1 MSKIMM
7 VPDVEGDSRERLHDY
22 YQNSITNV
30 QNSIDAQD
38 EDFVLNR
45 DTDELVEYFIQ
56 DYLLPTLQEDTSK
69 QPIIEKLKSGGGA
82 SSSRV
87 SFKVGIPLVLEE
99 GIEQTVSRR
108 ASTYVMGFG
117 FSLDNG
123 ALTITMNLP
132 APAANP
138 EQSVE
143 NELGQLR
150 KTIGY
155 KNDNVKHGNETL
167 RQTIK
172 QYIQSRKNKLENE
185 NNVIKTIAQKLPIN
199 LKQKPDTPVTDL
211 KVKKKIKILLP
222 EKKESK
228 EPYLPSEAL
237 DAVISLIREQG
248 RSFELTPK
256 VFSTLE
262 EERLRDI
269 ILSTLNAVLEGDA
282 TAETFVKLGK
292 TDICLKL
299 KIKGGILSAECKF
312 WAGEKLYIETIDQH
326 FRYLTWQQSK
336 AIQITFSKNQGFTD
350 VIEKAKKATMEH
362 PTFVTGSLKEID
374 EQYFVSEHTFPDD
387 PKKKVEFHHL
397 LFNLYSNDG

>member
-1 MSKIMM
+1 MM
-7 VPDVEGDSRERLHDY
+7 VPDVEGDSRQRMSEY
-22 YQNSITNV
+22 YRNAIINI
-30 QNSIDAQD
+30 QNSIDAQE

-45 DTDELVEYFIQ
+45 DIDELTEYFIQ
-56 DYLLPTLQEDTSK
+56 DYLLPTLQEDSSR
-69 QPIIEKLKSGGGA
+69 QMIIEKMKSDGGA
-82 SSSRV
+82 SSSHV

-99 GIEQTVSRR
+99 GIEKTVSHR
-108 ASTYVMGFG
+108 ASTYVGGLG
-117 FSLDNG
+117 FSLENG
-123 ALTITMNLP
+123 ALTLTMQLP

-138 EQSVE
+138 ERSVE

-150 KTIGY
+150 KTIEY
-155 KNDNVKHGNETL
+155 KNNDVEHGNTNL

-172 QYIQSRKNKLENE
+172 QYLQRRKNKLENE
-185 NNVIKTIAQKLPIN
+185 NNVIKTITEKLPIN
-199 LKQKPDTPVTDL
+199 LKQKPDAPDIDL
-211 KVKKKIKILLP
+211 KVKQKIKILLP
-222 EKKESK
+222 EKKESE
-228 EPYLPSEAL
+228 EPYLASGAL
-237 DAVISLIREQG
+237 DAVISLIKKQG
-248 RSFELTPK
+248 RSFEVTPK
-256 VFSTLE
+256 VFSTLDE
-262 EERLRDI
+262 ESLRDI
-269 ILSTLNAVLEGDA
+269 ILSALNAVLEGDA
-282 TAETFVKLGK
+282 TGETFVKLGK